1 MISSKDLCNMSF
13 DRNRLQLLPLNKR
26 IHDLNISTI
35 KNLQENSF
43 SHPSFKTIAANI
55 KNAKKAGKAVIIML
69 GGHVIRA
76 GVQKYIIDMMEKSY
90 ISCLAMNGERDVDK
104 D

>member
-1 MISSKDLCNMSF
+1 MSF

-26 IHDLNISTI
+26 IHDLNISAI

-55 KNAKKAGKAVIIML
+55 KNAKKAGKSVIIML

>member
-1 MISSKDLCNMSF
+1 MSF

-43 SHPSFKTIAANI
+43 SHPSFKTIAANV
-55 KNAKKAGKAVIIML
+55 KNAKKAGKAVIMMM

-76 GVQKYIIDMMEKSY
+76 GVQRYIIDMMEKGY
-90 ISCLAMNGERDVDK
+90 ISCLAMNGERVVDK

>member
-1 MISSKDLCNMSF
+1 MIF
-13 DRNRLQLLPLNKR
+13 DRTRLVSLPLNKR
-26 IHDLNISTI
+26 VHDLDLSII

-43 SHPSFKTIAANI
+43 SPPSFEKIAANI

>member
-1 MISSKDLCNMSF
+1 MSF

-35 KNLQENSF
+35 KELQENSF
-43 SHPSFKTIAANI
+43 SHLSLNKVAVNI
-55 KNAKKAGKAVIIML
+55 KKAKESGKSVIMMM
-69 GGHVIRA
+69 GGHVMRS
-76 GVQKYIIDMMEKSY
+76 GVQRYIIDMMEKGY

>member
-1 MISSKDLCNMSF
+1 MIF
-13 DRNRLQLLPLNKR
+13 DRTRLVSLPLNKR
-26 IHDLNISTI
+26 VHDLDLSII

-43 SHPSFKTIAANI
+43 SPPSFEKIAANI
-55 KNAKKAGKAVIIML
+55 KNARKSNESVIMMI